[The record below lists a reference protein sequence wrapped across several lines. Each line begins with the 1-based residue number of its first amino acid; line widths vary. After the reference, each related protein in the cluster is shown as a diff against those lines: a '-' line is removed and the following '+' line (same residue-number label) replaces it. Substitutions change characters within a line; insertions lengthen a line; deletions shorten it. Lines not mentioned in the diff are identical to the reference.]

1 VQWQFSDK
9 AACDRPGYEYAGLIE
24 WDTGGNNV
32 IIGEPKEVKEDPKG
46 RIAFRFEVQH
56 INFRGNDSVTVVAKI
71 HWRPQRETIDEVT
84 ERNKEAIK
92 TFNEQTRYAFRK
104 AFVDAA
110 RERIK
115 LASKIEPRK
124 FEELREE
131 ERIVVYRALIQDML
145 TRNISMPDDRTRHVV
160 AELLNTIFDVEKM
173 LYFVCAEWWRPRLHA
188 SYQGLGVPEKAP
200 QLPEGGSGAS
210 VTQNW
215 DLSSSGGSG
224 MQSAPALNFSGMQSV
239 HTALNFSVSK
249 AIVAETVK
257 PADKDQIPSSDV
269 VSWGGSKERARD
281 NYYITEESEPAKLG
295 SSLGWLLQLDGD
307 NLRNAFLNA
316 PWVKAVIPIRPGK
329 EKAAINWLQG
339 VDVEGTDG
347 LDAAYA
353 APSAV
358 LAEIPHSG
366 SKVTI
371 RDAINHL
378 CNVVAQKH
386 KDAMKVGRYPEEEIN
401 DDNRVSAAPVDKVYE
416 HGFYPLQ
423 GGFRVMPEGKDFQV
437 FDQWV
442 EVVPTDQVVPV
453 EVSYDPKTGRQV

>member
-1 VQWQFSDK
+1 MPPPPEEIPAPENIVTEKTVVIPFVPRNEETNADDRDEDYRRGQEVETEGATEGVIEEVQWQFSDK

-215 DLSSSGGSG
+215 DLERF
-224 MQSAPALNFSGMQSV
+224 PAELNRGFP
-239 HTALNFSVSK
+239 
-249 AIVAETVK
+249 IVRE
-257 PADKDQIPSSDV
+257 
-269 VSWGGSKERARD
+269 
-281 NYYITEESEPAKLG
+281 
-295 SSLGWLLQLDGD
+295 
-307 NLRNAFLNA
+307 
-316 PWVKAVIPIRPGK
+316 
-329 EKAAINWLQG
+329 
-339 VDVEGTDG
+339 
-347 LDAAYA
+347 
-353 APSAV
+353 
-358 LAEIPHSG
+358 
-366 SKVTI
+366 
-371 RDAINHL
+371 
-378 CNVVAQKH
+378 
-386 KDAMKVGRYPEEEIN
+386 
-401 DDNRVSAAPVDKVYE
+401 
-416 HGFYPLQ
+416 
-423 GGFRVMPEGKDFQV
+423 
-437 FDQWV
+437 
-442 EVVPTDQVVPV
+442 
-453 EVSYDPKTGRQV
+453 